1 MKHSRNSHAI
11 WKIAMAA
18 TLAAAFTSLSAC
30 SSNDDEAPST
40 TATEPAA
47 TQPCADR
54 VLNVGF
60 YAFFDPVSYSAVE
73 DSDSPEFD
81 THLGYEA
88 DLLTALESMQGAGL
102 SFSRSPIAAWND
114 IWLGSSTDEY
124 DIMGGGITILD
135 SRTRDANGNLSI
147 AFTSGHIEFRQSIL
161 TRAEDAE
168 RLATYADL
176 TSDVRIGVLRGTTG
190 EARLLEI
197 TGLVDSNGALAAGA
211 RIETEDGLVTTD
223 GSADYT
229 ITAAIES
236 ESIMTRRR
244 LIPPSASMPEVVY
257 LGEELGESELL
268 DALKNGDIDGLA
280 RGEVGNREAARDG
293 TLAVT
298 AVDESFENGGFTVDA
313 DDADLLACLDDK
325 IDYLTDNRRIGYPV
339 WVADPSVF
347 MRRAQAWK
355 NGEQ

>member
-1 MKHSRNSHAI
+1 MKHRRDSHGI
-11 WKIAMAA
+11 WKIAVAA
-18 TLAAAFTSLSAC
+18 MLGATFMYLSAC
-30 SSNDDEAPST
+30 SSGDDAAST
-40 TATEPAA
+40 PATDVAA
-47 TQPCADR
+47 TQPCTDR
-54 VLNVGF
+54 VLDVGF
-60 YAFFDPVSYSAVE
+60 YAFFDPVSYSADE
-73 DSDSPEFD
+73 DPASPGFD

-88 DLLTALESMQGAGL
+88 DLLTALESMEGAGL
-102 SFSRSPIAAWND
+102 SFSRSPIAAWDD

-135 SRTRDANGNLSI
+135 SRTRDADGNLRI
-147 AFTSGHIEFRQSIL
+147 AFTSGHIQFRQSIL

-176 TSDVRIGVLRGTTG
+176 TSDVQIGVLRGTTG

-197 TGLVDSNGALAAGA
+197 TGLVASNGALVAGA
-211 RIETEDGLVTTD
+211 RVETDQGVVTTD

-244 LIPPSASMPEVVY
+244 LIPPSASMPEVIY

-280 RGEVGNREAARDG
+280 RGEVGNREATRDG

-313 DDADLLACLDDK
+313 DDAALLACLNDK
-325 IDYLTDNRRIGYPV
+325 IDYLTDNRSIGYPD
-339 WVADPSVF
+339 WVADAMVF

-355 NGEQ
+355 GGGQ